1 MQIVPSSTIT
11 LYKDVDI
18 GPGIMPC
25 WSSAANRTSYFNSKK
40 LKRGNVDISTCTCT
54 VVKQKIGTLRLEI
67 SPITN
72 SIGSNPTGAEVA
84 KCNMLSFINPSFDN
98 KEIYCRIVDYNY
110 VNNECVEIIY
120 IIDYFITWCF
130 DVTYLDMYIERQHLS
145 KADWTKAE
153 ANPYDPDILEFR
165 TPEDLP
171 ISKELEKPCYN
182 ILNWTYD
189 SNPPTDGYNVTGFDG
204 RKLLHTRGKNAT
216 SRHEEDQ
223 MDNNLC
229 GTMDYW
235 CVLLYLTPIN
245 WNEIGEEA
253 RDTWNDLIDGLNVW
267 YWSKATHYDT
277 DLPTDVA
284 DLNDL
289 WTGLTP
295 ASDIFCFKP
304 VANDYTNIYKK
315 FFNVINFLTGLGL
328 DGQINAMYLVP
339 AQIVDAA
346 TIDFTNVSVF
356 NDYYNALA
364 SQDVVREKTSEAHD
378 LQHAVTNKKLL
389 NFPYSYLR
397 VACEDGTKEFKYEN
411 FKAVQDGGN
420 DCSFKLI
427 ATLVGVPRLLL
438 VPFKY
443 GKNVTDKAPAGDGDN
458 PDVLADITLA
468 NYSLEDAIV
477 IATFPQIEY
486 STDGYLTFLAGEYS
500 AIRANMTTDTEL
512 EQRLQQERIADSS
525 VYTAGGMLA
534 SLASLNPGTIG
545 GSLMSGTATLQENQ
559 RQLRS
564 LENTY
569 ARQREAE
576 SYFNSPE
583 NFSKIAAGENKFDR
597 FDNTR
602 PAHANNIFHAGASM
616 PTLNMI
622 KGMGGFDF
630 TSIHVQ
636 LREDVLDMYDNFFN
650 LFGYNTGG
658 KCAMPYVINFINGVS
673 DTAANAGKLPHWA
686 TVNNQAVTYL
696 KTYNAKVEYA
706 MQPVAEAITAMLN
719 SGVRFLNCNPS

>member
-1 MQIVPSSTIT
+1 MKIVPASTVT

-25 WSSAANRTSYFNSKK
+25 WSSAANRTTYFNGKK
-40 LKRGNVDISTCTCT
+40 LKRGSIDISTCTCT
-54 VVKQKIGTLRLEI
+54 VVKNKIGTLRLEI
-67 SPITN
+67 SPVSSGGT
-72 SIGSNPTGAEVA
+72 SPTGAEIA
-84 KCNMLSFINPSFDN
+84 KCNMLSFINPSFDD
-98 KEIYCRIVDYNY
+98 KQIYCRIVDYNY

-189 SNPPTDGYNVTGFDG
+189 GNPPTDGYNLTGFDG
-204 RKLLHTRGKNAT
+204 RKLLHTRGKNSSAH
-216 SRHEEDQ
+216 HEEDQ
-223 MDNNLC
+223 MDSNLC

-245 WNEIGEEA
+245 WREVGEEA
-253 RDTWNDLIDGLNVW
+253 MNTWNDLISGLNVW
-267 YWSKATHYDT
+267 YWSKATSYDT
-277 DLPTDVA
+277 DIPEDVSL
-284 DLNDL
+284 LNNL

-295 ASDIFCFKP
+295 ASDIFCFRP
-304 VANDYTNIYKK
+304 VAGDYSNIYKK

-356 NDYYNALA
+356 NDYYNALQ
-364 SQDVVREKTSEAHD
+364 SQDVIREKTSEAHD
-378 LQHAVTNKKLL
+378 LQHSVTNKKLL

-411 FKAVQDGGN
+411 FKAVQDGGS
-420 DCSFKLI
+420 DCSFKLV

-443 GKNVTDKAPAGDGDN
+443 GKNVTDKAPAADIN
-458 PDVLADITLA
+458 KPYVLADITLA

-500 AIRANMTTDTEL
+500 AIRAGMTTDTEL
-512 EQRLQQERIADSS
+512 EQRLQQERLADSS
-525 VYTAGGMLA
+525 MNAFGGGILA
-534 SLASLNPGTIG
+534 SLSNPLSAA
-545 GSLMSGTATLQENQ
+545 GSLISANATLQENE
-559 RQLRS
+559 RQLKS

-602 PAHANNIFHAGASM
+602 PAHANNIFHAGASI
-616 PTLNMI
+616 PTLNTI

-636 LREDVLDMYDNFFN
+636 LREDVLNMYDNFFN
-650 LFGYNTGG
+650 LFGYNSGG
-658 KCAMPYVINFINGVS
+658 KCAIPYVINFITGTA

-686 TVNNQAVTYL
+686 TVNNQSVTYL